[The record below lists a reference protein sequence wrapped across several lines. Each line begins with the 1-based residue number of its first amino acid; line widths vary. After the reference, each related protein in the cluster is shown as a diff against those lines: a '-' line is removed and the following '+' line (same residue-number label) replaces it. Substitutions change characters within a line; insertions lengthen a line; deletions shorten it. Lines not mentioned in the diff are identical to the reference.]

1 MSENKY
7 CAIARECAQVSPDD
21 WEMITTTME
30 VNENTTM
37 HRIAEWYNAQ
47 YPRKNHFHIVITK
60 LDKPQP

>member
-21 WEMITTTME
+21 WEMMNSTLE
-30 VNENTTM
+30 VSENTTM
-37 HRIAEWYNAQ
+37 KQIADWYSAQ
-47 YPRKNHFHIVITK
+47 YPRKQHMHIIITK